1 MSLIKLFDLPPI
13 GDGRGDLFVIEA
25 NKNLP
30 FEIKRVY
37 YMSGMSPGIERG
49 FHAHKDLQ
57 QLAIC
62 VSGRC
67 RITLDDGVIRQ
78 SVWLDSPAK
87 GLFIGSLIWRE
98 MSEFSSDCV
107 LLVFASQYYDE
118 ADYIRDYAEFREA
131 SKHV

>member
-1 MSLIKLFDLPPI
+1 MSLIRLLNLPSI
-13 GDGRGDLFVIEA
+13 GDGRGNLFVVEA

-37 YMSGMSPGIERG
+37 YMSGMSPGTERG

-62 VSGRC
+62 VAGRC
-67 RITLDDGVIRQ
+67 CITLDDGENRQ

-87 GLFIGSLIWRE
+87 GLLIGSLIWRE
-98 MSEFSSDCV
+98 MSQFSDDCV

-118 ADYIRDYAEFREA
+118 ADYIRDYTQFCAA